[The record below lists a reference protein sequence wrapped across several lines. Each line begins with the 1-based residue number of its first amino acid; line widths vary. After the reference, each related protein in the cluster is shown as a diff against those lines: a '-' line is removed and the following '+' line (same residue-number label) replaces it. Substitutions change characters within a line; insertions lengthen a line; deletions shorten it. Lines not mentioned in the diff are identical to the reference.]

1 MSKVKILTDSSVQL
15 TPEEIEKYDVSV
27 VPLTISIDDKT
38 YIDGVNITREK
49 FVEEMDSSKDLPKT
63 SQPSI
68 GTFMDVIDKVPE
80 DYTDILML
88 IMTPA
93 ISGTINAARQ
103 VAEMSKRHVEVIDTE
118 FTDRAQGFQVLKAAK
133 MAQEG
138 KSVAEIK
145 QALDELRDHTY
156 LYMGVTSIE
165 NILRGGR
172 LSRFAGTLSTLL
184 NINLVLTVKNN
195 SLDIA
200 KRGRGRKT
208 IEKYMNN
215 VIEEIKG
222 LKNIKAVGISYVDKM
237 DYVNELKEKLEE
249 IIPDVPLLIRV
260 TSPVIATHAGSG
272 AFAIEFYTES

>member
-15 TPEEIEKYDVSV
+15 TPEEIEKYNISV
-27 VPLTISIDDKT
+27 VPLTISIDEKT
-38 YIDGVNITREK
+38 YVDGVNITREK

-68 GTFMDVIDKVPE
+68 GTFMDVIDKVPD
-80 DYTDILML
+80 DYTDILAL

-103 VAEMSKRHVEVIDTE
+103 VEDMVDRNMEVIDTE
-118 FTDRAQGFQVLKAAK
+118 FTDRAQGFQVIRAAQ

-138 KSVAEIK
+138 KSVEEIK
-145 QALDELRDHTY
+145 QALDELRAHTY

-195 SLDIA
+195 SLDIV

-215 VIEEIKG
+215 VMEEIKG

-237 DYVNELKEKLEE
+237 DYVNELKAKLEE

-272 AFAIEFYTES
+272 AFAIEFYTE

>member
-1 MSKVKILTDSSVQL
+1 MSKVKIIADSSVQL
-15 TPEEIEKYDVSV
+15 TPEEIEKYDVSI
-27 VPLTISIDDKT
+27 VPLTISIDEKT
-38 YIDGVNITREK
+38 YVDGVNITREK

-68 GTFMDVIDKVPE
+68 GTFMEVIDKVPA
-80 DYTDILML
+80 DYTDILLLM
-88 IMTPA
+88 MTPS

-103 VAEMSKRHVEVIDTE
+103 VADMSDRNVEVIDTE
-118 FTDRAQGFQVLKAAK
+118 FTDRAQGFQVIKAAQL
-133 MAQEG
+133 AQEG

-145 QALDELRDHTY
+145 TALDEVREHTY

-172 LSRFAGTLSTLL
+172 LSRFAGTLSTIL
-184 NINLVLTVKNN
+184 NINLVLIVKNN
-195 SLDIA
+195 TLSIA

-208 IEKYMNN
+208 IEKYMDN

-222 LKNIKAVGISYVDKM
+222 LKNIKAIGISYVDKM
-237 DYVNELKEKLEE
+237 DYVNELKEKLAE
-249 IIPDVPLLIRV
+249 IVPNVPLLIRV

-272 AFAIEFYTES
+272 AFAIEFYTE

>member
-15 TPEEIEKYDVSV
+15 TPEEIEKYNISV
-27 VPLTISIDDKT
+27 VPLTISIDEKT
-38 YIDGVNITREK
+38 YVDGVNITREK

-68 GTFMDVIDKVPE
+68 GTFMDIIDKVPE

-103 VAEMSKRHVEVIDTE
+103 VAEMAERNVEVIDTE
-118 FTDRAQGFQVLKAAK
+118 FTDRAQGFQVLKAAQ
-133 MAQEG
+133 MAQDG
-138 KSVAEIK
+138 KSVEEIK
-145 QALDELRDHTY
+145 QALDVLRDHTY

-215 VIEEIKG
+215 VLEEIKG
-222 LKNIKAVGISYVDKM
+222 LKNIKAIGISYVDKM

>member
-1 MSKVKILTDSSVQL
+1 MSKVKIIADSSVQL
-15 TPEEIEKYDVSV
+15 TPEEIEKYDISI
-27 VPLTISIDDKT
+27 VPLTISIDEKT
-38 YIDGVNITREK
+38 YVDGVNITREK

-68 GTFMDVIDKVPE
+68 GTFMEVIDKVPE
-80 DYTDILML
+80 DYTDILLLM
-88 IMTPA
+88 MTPS

-103 VAEMSKRHVEVIDTE
+103 VADMSDRNVEVIDTE
-118 FTDRAQGFQVLKAAK
+118 FTDRAQGFQVIKAAQL
-133 MAQEG
+133 AQEG

-145 QALDELRDHTY
+145 EALDEVREHTY

-172 LSRFAGTLSTLL
+172 LSRFAGTLSTIL
-184 NINLVLTVKNN
+184 NINLVLIVKNN
-195 SLDIA
+195 TLSIA

-208 IEKYMNN
+208 IEKYMDN

-222 LKNIKAVGISYVDKM
+222 LKNIKAIGISYVDKM
-237 DYVNELKEKLEE
+237 EYVNELKEKLAE
-249 IIPDVPLLIRV
+249 IVTNVPLLIRV

-272 AFAIEFYTES
+272 AFAIEFYTE

>member
-1 MSKVKILTDSSVQL
+1 MSKVKIIADSSVQL
-15 TPEEIEKYDVSV
+15 TPEEIEKYDISI
-27 VPLTISIDDKT
+27 VPLTISIDEKT
-38 YIDGVNITREK
+38 YVDGVNITREK

-68 GTFMDVIDKVPE
+68 GTFMEVIDKVPA
-80 DYTDILML
+80 DYTDILLLM
-88 IMTPA
+88 MTPS

-103 VAEMSKRHVEVIDTE
+103 VADMSDRNVEVIDTE
-118 FTDRAQGFQVLKAAK
+118 FTDRAQGFQVIKAAQL
-133 MAQEG
+133 AQEG

-145 QALDELRDHTY
+145 TALDEVREHTY

-172 LSRFAGTLSTLL
+172 LSRFAGTLSTIL
-184 NINLVLTVKNN
+184 NINLVLIVKNN
-195 SLDIA
+195 TLSIA

-208 IEKYMNN
+208 IEKYMDN

-222 LKNIKAVGISYVDKM
+222 LKNIKAIGISYVDKM
-237 DYVNELKEKLEE
+237 DYVNELKEKLAE
-249 IIPDVPLLIRV
+249 IVPNVPLLIRV

-272 AFAIEFYTES
+272 AFAIEFYTE

>member
-15 TPEEIEKYDVSV
+15 TPEEIEKYNISV
-27 VPLTISIDDKT
+27 VPLTISIDEKT
-38 YIDGVNITREK
+38 YVDGVNITREK

-68 GTFMDVIDKVPE
+68 GTFMDVIDKVPD
-80 DYTDILML
+80 DYTDILAL
-88 IMTPA
+88 IMTPS

-103 VAEMSKRHVEVIDTE
+103 VEDMVDRNMEVIDTE
-118 FTDRAQGFQVLKAAK
+118 FTDRAQGFQVIRAAQ

-138 KSVAEIK
+138 KSVEEIK
-145 QALDELRDHTY
+145 QALDELRAHTY

-184 NINLVLTVKNN
+184 NINLVLTVKND
-195 SLDIA
+195 SLDIV

-215 VIEEIKG
+215 VMEEIKG

-237 DYVNELKEKLEE
+237 DYVNELKAKLEE

-272 AFAIEFYTES
+272 AFAIEFYTE

>member
-1 MSKVKILTDSSVQL
+1 MSKVKIIADSSVQL
-15 TPEEIEKYDVSV
+15 TPEEIEKYDISI
-27 VPLTISIDDKT
+27 VPLTISIDEKT
-38 YIDGVNITREK
+38 YVDGVNITREK

-68 GTFMDVIDKVPE
+68 GTFMEVIDKVPE
-80 DYTDILML
+80 DYTDILLLM
-88 IMTPA
+88 MTPS

-103 VAEMSKRHVEVIDTE
+103 VADMSDRNVEVIDTE
-118 FTDRAQGFQVLKAAK
+118 FTDRAQGFQVIKAAQL
-133 MAQEG
+133 AQEG

-145 QALDELRDHTY
+145 EALDEVREHTY

-172 LSRFAGTLSTLL
+172 LSRFAGTLSTIL
-184 NINLVLTVKNN
+184 NINLVLIVKNN
-195 SLDIA
+195 TLSIA

-208 IEKYMNN
+208 IEKYMDN

-222 LKNIKAVGISYVDKM
+222 LKSIKAIGISYVDKM
-237 DYVNELKEKLEE
+237 DYVNELKEKLAE
-249 IIPDVPLLIRV
+249 IVPNVPLLIRV

-272 AFAIEFYTES
+272 AFAIEFYTE

>member
-1 MSKVKILTDSSVQL
+1 MSKVKIIADSSVQL
-15 TPEEIEKYDVSV
+15 TPEEIEKYDISI
-27 VPLTISIDDKT
+27 VPLTISIDEKT
-38 YIDGVNITREK
+38 YVDGVNITREK

-68 GTFMDVIDKVPE
+68 GTFMEVIDKVPA
-80 DYTDILML
+80 DYTDILLLM
-88 IMTPA
+88 MTPS

-103 VAEMSKRHVEVIDTE
+103 VADMTDRNVEVIDTE
-118 FTDRAQGFQVLKAAK
+118 FTDRAQGFQVIKAAQL
-133 MAQEG
+133 AQEG

-145 QALDELRDHTY
+145 TALDEVREHTY

-172 LSRFAGTLSTLL
+172 LSRFAGTLSTIL
-184 NINLVLTVKNN
+184 NINLVLIVKNN
-195 SLDIA
+195 TLSIA

-208 IEKYMNN
+208 IEKYMDN

-222 LKNIKAVGISYVDKM
+222 LKNIKAIGISYVDKM
-237 DYVNELKEKLEE
+237 DYVNELKEKLAE
-249 IIPDVPLLIRV
+249 IVPNVPLLIRV

-272 AFAIEFYTES
+272 AFAIEFYTE

>member
-1 MSKVKILTDSSVQL
+1 MSKVKILADSSVQL
-15 TPEEIEKYDVSV
+15 TPEEIEKYNISI

-38 YIDGVNITREK
+38 YTDGVDITREE
-49 FVEEMDSSKDLPKT
+49 FVREMDASKDLPKT

-68 GTFMDVIDKVPE
+68 GTFMNVIDEVPA
-80 DYTDILML
+80 DYTDILALM
-88 IMTPA
+88 MTPS

-103 VAEMSKRHVEVIDTE
+103 VADMTDRHVEVIDTE
-118 FTDRAQGFQVLKAAK
+118 FTDRAQGFQVLRAAQ

-138 KSVAEIK
+138 KSVEEIK
-145 QALDELRDHTY
+145 QALSVIRDHTY

-195 SLDIA
+195 SLNIE

-208 IEKYMNN
+208 IEKYMDN
-215 VIEEIKG
+215 VMEEIKS
-222 LKNIKAVGISYVDKM
+222 LKNIKSIGISYVDNM
-237 DYVNELKEKLEE
+237 DYVNELKEKLAE
-249 IIPDVPLLIRV
+249 IVPNVPLLIRV

-272 AFAIEFYTES
+272 AFAIEFYTE

>member
-1 MSKVKILTDSSVQL
+1 MSKVKIIADSSVQL
-15 TPEEIEKYDVSV
+15 TPEEIEKYDISI
-27 VPLTISIDDKT
+27 VPLTISIDEKT
-38 YIDGVNITREK
+38 YVDGVNITREK

-68 GTFMDVIDKVPE
+68 GTFMEVIDKVPE
-80 DYTDILML
+80 DYTDILLLM
-88 IMTPA
+88 MTPS

-103 VAEMSKRHVEVIDTE
+103 VADMSDRNVEVIDTE
-118 FTDRAQGFQVLKAAK
+118 FTDRAQGFQVIKAAQL
-133 MAQEG
+133 AQEG

-145 QALDELRDHTY
+145 EALDEVREHTY

-172 LSRFAGTLSTLL
+172 LSRFAGTLSTIL
-184 NINLVLTVKNN
+184 NINLVLIVKNN
-195 SLDIA
+195 TLSIA

-208 IEKYMNN
+208 IEKYMDN

-222 LKNIKAVGISYVDKM
+222 LKNIKAIGISYVDKM
-237 DYVNELKEKLEE
+237 DYVNELKEKLAE
-249 IIPDVPLLIRV
+249 IVPNVPLLIRV

-272 AFAIEFYTES
+272 AFAIEFYTE

>member
-15 TPEEIEKYDVSV
+15 TPEEIEKYNISV
-27 VPLTISIDDKT
+27 VPLTISIDEKT
-38 YIDGVNITREK
+38 YVDGVNITREK

-68 GTFMDVIDKVPE
+68 GTFMDVIDKVPD
-80 DYTDILML
+80 DYTDILAL
-88 IMTPA
+88 IMTPS

-103 VAEMSKRHVEVIDTE
+103 VEDMVDRNMEVIDTE
-118 FTDRAQGFQVLKAAK
+118 FTDRAQGFQVIRAAQ

-138 KSVAEIK
+138 KSVEEIK
-145 QALDELRDHTY
+145 QALDELRAHTY

-195 SLDIA
+195 SLDIV

-215 VIEEIKG
+215 VMEEIKG

-237 DYVNELKEKLEE
+237 DYVNELKAKLEE

-272 AFAIEFYTES
+272 AFAIEFYTE

>member
-1 MSKVKILTDSSVQL
+1 MTKVKILTDSSVQL
-15 TPEEIEKYDVSV
+15 TPEEIEKYDIGM

-38 YIDGVNITREK
+38 YTDGVDITREE
-49 FVEEMDSSKDLPKT
+49 FVREMDASKDLPKT

-68 GTFMDVIDKVPE
+68 GTFMKVIDKIPD
-80 DYTDILML
+80 DYTDILSL
-88 IMTPA
+88 NMTPA

-103 VAEMSKRHVEVIDTE
+103 VAQMSERHMEVVDTE
-118 FTDRAQGFQVLKAAK
+118 FTDRAQAFQVIKAAK

-138 KSVAEIK
+138 KSIDEIK
-145 QALDELRDHTY
+145 QAISVLREHTY

-184 NINLVLTVKNN
+184 NINLVLTLKNN

-208 IEKYMNN
+208 IEKYMDN
-215 VIEEIKG
+215 VMEEIKG
-222 LKNIKAVGISYVDKM
+222 LKNIKSIGISYVDKM
-237 DYVNELKEKLEE
+237 DYVNELKEKLAQ
-249 IIPDVPLLIRV
+249 IVPDVPLLIRV

-272 AFAIEFYTES
+272 AFAIEFYTE

>member
-1 MSKVKILTDSSVQL
+1 MSKVKIIADSSVQL
-15 TPEEIEKYDVSV
+15 TPEEIEKYDISI
-27 VPLTISIDDKT
+27 VPLTISIDEKT
-38 YIDGVNITREK
+38 YVDGVNITREK

-68 GTFMDVIDKVPE
+68 GTFMEVIDKVPE
-80 DYTDILML
+80 DYTDILLLM
-88 IMTPA
+88 MTPA

-103 VAEMSKRHVEVIDTE
+103 VADMSDRNVEVIDTE
-118 FTDRAQGFQVLKAAK
+118 FTDRAQGFQVIKAAQL
-133 MAQEG
+133 AQEG

-145 QALDELRDHTY
+145 TALDEVRDHTY

-184 NINLVLTVKNN
+184 NINLVLIVKDN
-195 SLDIA
+195 SLNIA

-208 IEKYMNN
+208 IEKYMDN
-215 VIEEIKG
+215 VLEEIKG
-222 LKNIKAVGISYVDKM
+222 LKNIKAIGISYVDKM
-237 DYVNELKEKLEE
+237 DYVNELKEKLAE
-249 IIPDVPLLIRV
+249 IVPNVPLLIRV

-272 AFAIEFYTES
+272 AFAIEFYTE

>member
-1 MSKVKILTDSSVQL
+1 MSKVKILADSSVQL
-15 TPEEIEKYDVSV
+15 TPEEIEKYDIGI
-27 VPLTISIDDKT
+27 VPLTISIDEKT
-38 YIDGVNITREK
+38 YTDGVNITREE
-49 FVEEMDSSKDLPKT
+49 FVREMDASKDLPKT

-68 GTFMDVIDKVPE
+68 GTFMKVIDEVPD
-80 DYTDILML
+80 DYTDILAL

-103 VAEMSKRHVEVIDTE
+103 VAEMTDRHMEVIDTQ

-133 MAQEG
+133 LAQEG

-145 QALDELRDHTY
+145 AAVEKVRDNTK

-172 LSRFAGTLSTLL
+172 LSKFAGILSTIL
-184 NINLVLTVKNN
+184 NINLVLIVKNN
-195 SLDIA
+195 SLDVV

-208 IEKYMNN
+208 IEKYMSG
-215 VIEEIKG
+215 VIDEIKG
-222 LKNIKAVGISYVDKM
+222 LENIKAIGISYVDKM
-237 DYVNELKEKLEE
+237 DYVNELKAKLAE
-249 IIPDVPLLIRV
+249 IVPDVPLLIRV

-272 AFAIEFYTES
+272 AFAIEFYTE

>member
-1 MSKVKILTDSSVQL
+1 MSKVKILADSSVQL
-15 TPEEIEKYDVSV
+15 TPEEIEKYDIGI
-27 VPLTISIDDKT
+27 VPLTISIDEKT
-38 YIDGVNITREK
+38 YTDGVNITREE
-49 FVEEMDSSKDLPKT
+49 FVREMDASKDLPKT

-68 GTFMDVIDKVPE
+68 GTFMKVIDEVPD
-80 DYTDILML
+80 DYTDILAL

-103 VAEMSKRHVEVIDTE
+103 VAEMTDRHMEVIDTQ

-133 MAQEG
+133 LAQEG

-145 QALDELRDHTY
+145 AAVEKVRDNTK

-172 LSRFAGTLSTLL
+172 LSKFAGTLSTIL
-184 NINLVLTVKNN
+184 NINLVLIVKNN
-195 SLDIA
+195 SLDVV

-208 IEKYMNN
+208 IEKYMSG
-215 VIEEIKG
+215 VIDEIKG
-222 LKNIKAVGISYVDKM
+222 LENIKAIGISYVDKM
-237 DYVNELKEKLEE
+237 DYVNELKAKLAE
-249 IIPDVPLLIRV
+249 IVPDVPLLIRV

-272 AFAIEFYTES
+272 AFAIEFYTE

>member
-1 MSKVKILTDSSVQL
+1 MSKVKIIADSSVQL
-15 TPEEIEKYDVSV
+15 TPEEIEKYDISI
-27 VPLTISIDDKT
+27 VPLTISIDEKT
-38 YIDGVNITREK
+38 YVDGVNITREK

-68 GTFMDVIDKVPE
+68 GTFMEVIDKVPE
-80 DYTDILML
+80 DYTDILLLM
-88 IMTPA
+88 MTPA

-103 VAEMSKRHVEVIDTE
+103 VADMTDRNVEVIDTE
-118 FTDRAQGFQVLKAAK
+118 FTDRAQGFQVIKAAQL
-133 MAQEG
+133 AQEG

-145 QALDELRDHTY
+145 TALDEVRDHTY

-184 NINLVLTVKNN
+184 NINLVLIVKDN
-195 SLDIA
+195 SLNIA

-208 IEKYMNN
+208 IEKYMDN
-215 VIEEIKG
+215 VLEEIKG
-222 LKNIKAVGISYVDKM
+222 LKNIKAIGISYVDKM
-237 DYVNELKEKLEE
+237 DYVNELKEKLAE
-249 IIPDVPLLIRV
+249 IVPNVPLLIRV

-272 AFAIEFYTES
+272 AFAIEFYTE

>member
-1 MSKVKILTDSSVQL
+1 MSKVKIIADSSVQL
-15 TPEEIEKYDVSV
+15 TPEEIEKYNISI
-27 VPLTISIDDKT
+27 VPLTISIDEKT
-38 YIDGVNITREK
+38 YVDGVNITREK

-68 GTFMDVIDKVPE
+68 GTFMEVIDKVPE
-80 DYTDILML
+80 DYTDILLLM
-88 IMTPA
+88 MTPA

-103 VAEMSKRHVEVIDTE
+103 VADMTDRNVEVIDTE
-118 FTDRAQGFQVLKAAK
+118 FTDRAQGFQVIKAAQL
-133 MAQEG
+133 AQEG

-145 QALDELRDHTY
+145 TALDEVRDHTY

-184 NINLVLTVKNN
+184 NINLVLIVKDN
-195 SLDIA
+195 SLNIA

-208 IEKYMNN
+208 IEKYMDN
-215 VIEEIKG
+215 VLEEIKG
-222 LKNIKAVGISYVDKM
+222 LKNIKAIGISYVDKM
-237 DYVNELKEKLEE
+237 DYVNELKEKLAE
-249 IIPDVPLLIRV
+249 IVPNVPLLIRV

-272 AFAIEFYTES
+272 AFAIEFYTE